1 MIQSHQQWDYPNG
14 WPPLNHMI
22 IEGLR
27 RSDNKL
33 FVDKYFYKIYNPVF
47 FRMQKKAFWLATKWV
62 LSNYRVYRND
72 SPKGKM
78 WEKYEVNKFKPN
90 KGVGGEYQVQ
100 VNNF

>member
-1 MIQSHQQWDYPNG
+1 MFGLNLFNTLFLSMIQSHQQWDYPNG

-47 FRMQKKAFWLATKWV
+47 LECRKKHFGWLQ
-62 LSNYRVYRND
+62 NGY
-72 SPKGKM
+72 
-78 WEKYEVNKFKPN
+78 
-90 KGVGGEYQVQ
+90 
-100 VNNF
+100 